1 MSVEIEEF
9 ERWKQMKDWNEKLIA
24 YSNKL
29 TLVEL
34 NAHIEILKIQL
45 ERSRDPPNSL
55 WVVYHHL
62 IDRALMNIAQNL
74 QKQTHNF

>member
-45 ERSRDPPNSL
+45 ERSRDSPNSL

-62 IDRALMNIAQNL
+62 IDRALINIAQNL
-74 QKQTHNF
+74 QNQTHNF